1 MAAGYVGAGIGQSSV
16 DVCDELLLLGATQC
30 DDEDT
35 GFKVFGGVEMN
46 RNLALEATYTD
57 YGEMTASSGLTA
69 VTVETTAL
77 AIAGKGTVP
86 LSDTFALFG
95 KLGLA
100 FWDAEASAT
109 GFGSIEDDGTDLT
122 YGLGVELSLSEV
134 FGIRGEWERL
144 DADGDDLDL
153 LSVSAVL
160 RF

>member
-1 MAAGYVGAGIGQSSV
+1 
-16 DVCDELLLLGATQC
+16 
-30 DDEDT
+30 
-35 GFKVFGGVEMN
+35 
-46 RNLALEATYTD
+46 
-57 YGEMTASSGLTA
+57 MTASAGPLA
-69 VTVETTAL
+69 VTVETSAL

-86 LSDTFALFG
+86 LGNNFALFG

-100 FWDAEASAT
+100 FWDAEASAA
-109 GFGSIEDDGTDLT
+109 GFNSIEDDGTDLT

-134 FGIRGEWERL
+134 MGIRGEWERL